1 MTMSV
6 LELRLFSG
14 DRRIVDSIISQLGFL
29 NKNNTLLLHDSGLVT
44 QTHFRCTEHWQKVIK
59 RSGISWWLVWAKSA
73 KNFSGTRVTS
83 CDFDM
88 QKHLRG
94 NFHFITCSKATHTEV
109 RLQHRRN
116 FA

>member
-73 KNFSGTRVTS
+73 KNFSGTRVTRS
-83 CDFDM
+83 ICEVIFISLLVLKLLT
-88 QKHLRG
+88 QKSGFSTGEILH
-94 NFHFITCSKATHTEV
+94 KYV
-109 RLQHRRN
+109 
-116 FA
+116 